1 MTRFLRNDIHPQN
14 PQLRMLQHAAT
25 HVRAGAVLALPTA
38 AGYGL
43 ACRMD
48 DKATADRLRRCAAAD
63 ERALAALL
71 YRDLAQA
78 AGYLH
83 IDDHA
88 FRTIRA
94 AGDGSEA
101 FVLRG
106 TRRLPRR
113 LTNPAGGLSLLQFAG
128 HAVAQGLLELL
139 DEPLLLV
146 LPTPPA
152 ACVEEMP
159 AHWRLTVDVALDA
172 GLLDMA
178 GPLRWVDLG
187 GLLQA
192 RPSVARRAGVVPAFA

>member
-1 MTRFLRNDIHPQN
+1 MPRFLRYEVHPQN
-14 PQLRMLQHAAT
+14 PQDRFLQCAAT
-25 HVRAGAVLALPTA
+25 QLRAGAIVAVPTT

-43 ACRMD
+43 VCRLD
-48 DKATADRLRRCAAAD
+48 DKASTERLRRCTNAD
-63 ERALAALL
+63 ERAPAALL

-78 AGYLH
+78 ASYLH

-106 TRRLPRR
+106 TRRVPRR
-113 LTNPAGGLSLLQFAG
+113 LTAAAGGASLLQFAG

-139 DEPLLLV
+139 DEPLLVV

-152 ACVEEMP
+152 ACVEELP
-159 AHWRLTVDVALDA
+159 AHWQLTVDVALDA

-187 GLLQA
+187 GLLWA
-192 RPSVARRAGVVPAFA
+192 RPSLSRWTGASAALA